1 MSDRGAQSKMKIP
14 KAITAF
20 LISLIFIFQASAAA
34 FAVSGTDN
42 SALLK
47 YVPSENA
54 SLSKSYTD
62 GIIET
67 PDWADSLIIVEIR
80 PDTASIGGTFAECY
94 DLLDFYA
101 EVGVN
106 GIWLTPVYDKS
117 EIGNG
122 YSNRGPHTIDP
133 KLTGKDNYEEGWQ
146 ELAKFVA
153 YAHSKG
159 IYVFLDVIT
168 WGVVRG
174 APLIDEHPDWFNG
187 EAWGNIAFDWSNKEL
202 YNWFKDTLI
211 NNIKVTDAD
220 GFRCDCEPYHSG
232 YDMYREVRNTLADM
246 GKKIIV
252 ICEDSCTRSGTYDFE
267 QEGVFDYAS
276 TSRGEVYQKPVNFF
290 GDGLLNIVDCAKKGQ
305 ATGYSVWQKNP
316 VKRGTGKYYTNCITN
331 HDYQL
336 RDVCGSRINIGYSAI
351 FAPYIPIWYMGD
363 EFNASNLPGVLYD
376 LYVDFSEAENEENA
390 AFLEDVKQ
398 MIKIRRTFSDI
409 FEYWPTNHRNSN
421 ICKVKTENLGSL
433 QAYARYADNK
443 AVIIAANNAAEACNG
458 TVKIPFIN
466 AGINGYRHYTVT
478 DLMTGAIIAEG
489 SKKDIKEF
497 TAEIKPDYVGVFLV
511 EGSEPVSNLIIC
523 INSFFRALPEKFYTM
538 FVNMMD

>member
-1 MSDRGAQSKMKIP
+1 MMKTKHI
-14 KAITAF
+14 KRITAF
-20 LISLIFIFQASAAA
+20 LISLIFIFQSVLTISAIDK
-34 FAVSGTDN
+34 TDN
-42 SALLK
+42 SELLK
-47 YVPSENA
+47 YKTSEETGI
-54 SLSKSYTD
+54 SKSYCD

-67 PDWADSLIIVEIR
+67 PDWVDSLIIVEVR

-94 DLLDFYA
+94 DLIDFYA

-133 KLTGKDNYEEGWQ
+133 NLTGKDNYEDGWQ

-159 IYVFLDVIT
+159 IYIFLDVIT
-168 WGVVRG
+168 WGVVRD

-202 YNWFKDTLI
+202 YNWFRDTLI
-211 NNIKVTDAD
+211 NNILTTDAD
-220 GFRCDCEPYHSG
+220 GFRCDCEPNHSG
-232 YDMYREVRNTLADM
+232 YDMYRDVRNALSDI

-252 ICEDSCTRSGTYDFE
+252 ICEDTCKRSGTYDFE
-267 QEGVFDYAS
+267 QDGVLDYS
-276 TSRGEVYQKPVNFF
+276 SFSRGDVYEKPVNFF
-290 GDGLLNIVDCAKKGQ
+290 GDGLLNIVDCTKKGQ
-305 ATGYSVWQKNP
+305 AVGYKDWQKNP
-316 VKRGTGKYYTNCITN
+316 IKRGTGKYYTNCITN

-363 EFNASNLPGVLYD
+363 EFNASNEPGVLYD
-376 LYVDFSEAENEENA
+376 LYVDYSEAEDEEKA

-398 MIKIRRTFSDI
+398 MIRIRRTYSNI
-409 FEYWPTNHRNSN
+409 FEYWPVNHRNSN

-433 QAYARYADNK
+433 QAYARYADHR
-443 AVIIAANNAAEACNG
+443 AVIIAANNTDNNLSG
-458 TVKIPFIN
+458 TIKIPFMK
-466 AGINGYRHYTVT
+466 AGIDGYKHYTVT
-478 DLMTGAIIAEG
+478 DLMSGKVIAEG
-489 SKKDIKEF
+489 SKNDVRKF
-497 TAEIKPDYVGVFLV
+497 TAEISSDYVGVFFV
-511 EGSEPVSNLIIC
+511 EGDRPVSNLFITIS
-523 INSFFRALPEKFYTM
+523 SFFRAFPERFYTM
-538 FVNMMD
+538 IVKILSL